1 LLIFREL
8 RLNQTI
14 AMTSNKYLTAF
25 VLPVI
30 LVAVSTFV
38 WAQDRYLPPSKP
50 DPIALLP
57 APPAAD
63 SAEQAADLEEV
74 ESVVAHRTPQDVAR
88 GKEESEFSLAT
99 FSTPA
104 GINLQSNKLPKTTA
118 MFQEVLAETKAV
130 TDVGKKYWK
139 RLRPYELD
147 PKLLDGEKESSF
159 GYPSGHSTRA
169 TVYALLLAELLSDKR
184 EAILAEGRQVGWD
197 RVMLGRHYE
206 TDVYAGRVL
215 GQAIVRALHE
225 NPKFELD
232 FAAVRAELDAAAAHD
247 GAKTELQEARK

>member
-1 LLIFREL
+1 MM
-8 RLNQTI
+8 TI
-14 AMTSNKYLTAF
+14 NKHRTAF
-25 VLPVI
+25 ALLVI
-30 LVAVSTFV
+30 LVAISSVVS
-38 WAQDRYLPPSKP
+38 AQDRYLAPGKP

-88 GKEESEFSLAT
+88 GKAESDFNLAT
-99 FSTPA
+99 FSTTI
-104 GINLQSNKLPKTTA
+104 GINLASDKLPKTAA
-118 MFQEVLAETKAV
+118 MFQEALAETKAI
-130 TDVGKKYWK
+130 TDVGKDYWK
-139 RLRPYELD
+139 RPRPYELD
-147 PKLLDGEKESSF
+147 HKLLEGKKESSF

-169 TVYALLLAELLSDKR
+169 TVYALLLAELLPDKR

-225 NPKFELD
+225 NPKFKLD
-232 FAAVRAELDAAAAHD
+232 FAAVKAELDAAAAHD
-247 GAKTELQEARK
+247 GTKMELQEARK